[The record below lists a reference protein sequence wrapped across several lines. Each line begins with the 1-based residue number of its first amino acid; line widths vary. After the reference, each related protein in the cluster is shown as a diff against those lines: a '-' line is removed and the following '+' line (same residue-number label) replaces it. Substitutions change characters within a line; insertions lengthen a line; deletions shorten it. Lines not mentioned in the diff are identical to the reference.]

1 MDKIRKAIIKWLLGA
16 DWEEYW
22 ELHTKYIYEMECNKR
37 LLEETKESIEDI
49 QILREKLLKEID
61 DEIRTSKMALKV
73 LDVNEKLERICKE
86 NGIDINKLN

>member
-1 MDKIRKAIIKWLLGA
+1 MDKIRKAIIKWLLGE

-22 ELHTKYIYEMECNKR
+22 ELHKKYIYEMECNKK
-37 LLEETKESIEDI
+37 LLEETKESLEDI
-49 QILREKLLKEID
+49 QYLRTKLVKEID